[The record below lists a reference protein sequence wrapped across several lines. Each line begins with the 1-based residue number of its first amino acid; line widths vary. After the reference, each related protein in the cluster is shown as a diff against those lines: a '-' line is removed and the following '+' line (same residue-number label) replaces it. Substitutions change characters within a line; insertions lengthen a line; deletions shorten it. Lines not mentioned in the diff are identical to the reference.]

1 MINISIHSAF
11 ENFNDI
17 FDKCIKDDSIYRI
30 KTDKGNVIMLS
41 EKRYLKMLETVENV
55 SLLQSLKEINQ
66 TPIDEFEK
74 YPPWN

>member
-1 MINISIHSAF
+1 MINISIHSVF
-11 ENFNDI
+11 ENFSDI
-17 FDKCIKDDSIYRI
+17 FVKCIKDDSIYRI

-41 EKRYLKMLETVENV
+41 EKRYLKMLEIVEDV
-55 SLLQSLKEINQ
+55 SLLQSLKEINR